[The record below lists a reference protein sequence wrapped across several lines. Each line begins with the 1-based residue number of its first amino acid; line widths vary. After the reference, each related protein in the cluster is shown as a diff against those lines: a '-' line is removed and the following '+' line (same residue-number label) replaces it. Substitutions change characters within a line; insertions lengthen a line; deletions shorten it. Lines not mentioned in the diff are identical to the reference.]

1 MTGSD
6 PGNLADADP
15 PGNPDTVSLKT
26 CLMTGSDPG
35 NVAYADPAGNPKTV
49 SLKNLFGDRQ

>member
-6 PGNLADADP
+6 PGNVAYADP
-15 PGNPDTVSLKT
+15 PGNPNTVSLKT

-35 NVAYADPAGNPKTV
+35 NVAYADPPWNPNTV
-49 SLKNLFGDRQ
+49 S